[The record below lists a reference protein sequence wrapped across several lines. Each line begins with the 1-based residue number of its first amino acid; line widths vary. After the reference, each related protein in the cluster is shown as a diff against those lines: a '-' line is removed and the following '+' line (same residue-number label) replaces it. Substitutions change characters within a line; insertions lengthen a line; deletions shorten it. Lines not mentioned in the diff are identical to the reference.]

1 MTPLEASELASKI
14 VKRWGGN
21 PTEWEPQLAGHDYHN
36 TRQLLN
42 DSRNDPYPP
51 HLRAESDT
59 LMSEQQRQAGLQ
71 AVERLRAVWATR
83 HGAA

>member
-1 MTPLEASELASKI
+1 MTPLEATELAHKI

-21 PTEWEPQLAGHDYHN
+21 PTEWEPQLAGRAYRN

-42 DSRNDPYPP
+42 DARNDPHPP

-59 LMSEQQRQAGLQ
+59 LMSETEQQAGLE
-71 AVERLRAVWATR
+71 AVERLRAVWASR
-83 HGAA
+83 GAL